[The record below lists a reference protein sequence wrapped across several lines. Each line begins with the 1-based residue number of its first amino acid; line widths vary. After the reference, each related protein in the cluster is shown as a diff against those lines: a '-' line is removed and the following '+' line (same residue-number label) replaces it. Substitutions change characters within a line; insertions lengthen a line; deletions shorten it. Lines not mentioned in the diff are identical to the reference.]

1 MSRFAPWPGW
11 VWLAWRSR
19 DFFISALVKITL
31 NWNFCAEQSPN
42 DVLIRLKSKN
52 IEECHFGI

>member
-1 MSRFAPWPGW
+1 MNLVRVFACPEG
-11 VWLAWRSR
+11 
-19 DFFISALVKITL
+19 FFNRYSKILYRQNYLKRTIYR
-31 NWNFCAEQSPN
+31 ERTSP